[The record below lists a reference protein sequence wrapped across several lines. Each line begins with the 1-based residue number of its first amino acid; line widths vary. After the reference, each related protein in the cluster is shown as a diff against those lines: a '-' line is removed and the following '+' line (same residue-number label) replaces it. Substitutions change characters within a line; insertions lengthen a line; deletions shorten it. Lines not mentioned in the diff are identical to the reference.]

1 MIRSTSFLGNVPLF
15 KNAACADTEN
25 PDLFFPDKKTD
36 EAKSL
41 PALRSICGSCIE
53 RKECLDYAI
62 KERIPEGFWG
72 GKTAT
77 ERDQMLIEQERKTNQ
92 VANIVKLR
100 SQGVSTEQ
108 IAIQVGLRITLVYKI
123 LASVNKARKREDQS
137 NQKIN
142 IRDDASPSSLPLAQ

>member
-1 MIRSTSFLGNVPLF
+1 MIRTTSFLGDVPLF
-15 KNAACADTEN
+15 EDAACATIEN
-25 PDLFFPDKKTD
+25 PDLFFPEKKT
-36 EAKSL
+36 EEVKNL

-53 RKECLDYAI
+53 RKECLEYAI

-72 GKTAT
+72 GKTAA
-77 ERDQMLIEQERKTNQ
+77 ERDQMLKEQEQKTNQ

-108 IAIQVGLRITLVYKI
+108 IAKEVGLRVTLVYKI

-137 NQKIN
+137 NQRIN
-142 IRDDASPSSLPLAQ
+142 IREDASPSSLPLAQ